1 MIEYENL
8 RKVNEPFFH
17 EFRRVFKETLESGW
31 YILGQNVDRFERE
44 FADYCGASHCVGV
57 ASGLDALILSLKAF
71 DFPAGSEVLVPSNTY
86 IATILAILQAGL
98 KPVPVEPDIHTYNID
113 PDKIE
118 ERITNATVAIMVVH
132 LYGKV
137 CEMERI
143 AEISRRRGLKIFEDC
158 AQAHG
163 ARLKD
168 QKAGTFGDC
177 AAFSFYPT
185 KNLGA
190 LGDAGA
196 VVTNDQ
202 DCAAKIS
209 ALRNYGSAKK
219 YYNDLVGMNSR
230 LDEMQAALL
239 SVKLPAL
246 NRINDH
252 KRRLATLYHQ
262 GLRGDFIKPCIQD
275 DFFDVYHI
283 YNIRHPRRD
292 EVKHYLEAHDI
303 LTEIHYPVA
312 PHRQKALQGMFDAA
326 AFPLADEVHATTL
339 SLPISSYHT
348 EEDVARVI
356 DVLNSFCCLNWR

>member
-8 RKVNEPFFH
+8 RKVNAPFFP
-17 EFRRVFKETLESGW
+17 EFRRVFSETLESGW
-31 YILGQNVDRFERE
+31 YILGKNVERFEDQ
-44 FADYCGASHCVGV
+44 FAAYCGASHCVGV

-86 IATILAILQAGL
+86 IATILAILQSGL
-98 KPVPVEPDIHTYNID
+98 KPVLVEPHLRTYNID
-113 PDKIE
+113 PQRIE
-118 ERITNATVAIMVVH
+118 EQITTATVAIMVVH

-137 CEMERI
+137 CDMERI
-143 AEISRRRGLKIFEDC
+143 SEIGRRRGLKIFEDC

-168 QKAGTFGDC
+168 QKAGTFGAC

-196 VVTNDQ
+196 VVTDDP
-202 DCAAKIS
+202 DCAARIR
-209 ALRNYGSAKK
+209 ALRNYGSAQK
-219 YYNDLVGMNSR
+219 YYNDTIGMNSR
-230 LDEMQAALL
+230 LDELQAALL

-246 NRINDH
+246 DRINDH
-252 KRRLATLYHQ
+252 KRRLAALYHQ
-262 GLRGDFIKPCIQD
+262 GLRDDFIKPCIQD

-283 YNIRHPRRD
+283 YNIRHQRRD
-292 EVKHYLEAHDI
+292 ELKHYLETHDI

-326 AFPLADEVHATTL
+326 AFPLADEIHATTL
-339 SLPISSYHT
+339 SLPISSFHT
-348 EEDVARVI
+348 EEDVGRI
-356 DVLNSFCCLNWR
+356 IEVLNRFGR

>member
-8 RKVNEPFFH
+8 RKVNEPFFQ
-17 EFRRVFKETLESGW
+17 ELRRVFKETLESGR

-44 FADYCGASHCVGV
+44 FASYCGASYCVGV
-57 ASGLDALILSLKAF
+57 ASGLDALILSLNAF
-71 DFPAGSEVLVPSNTY
+71 DFPGGSEVLVPSNTY

-98 KPVPVEPDIHTYNID
+98 IPVLVEPDIHTYNIN

-118 ERITNATVAIMVVH
+118 ERITQATVAIIAVH

-137 CEMERI
+137 CEMGRI
-143 AEISRRRGLKIFEDC
+143 REIGYRRGLKIFEDC

-163 ARLKD
+163 ARLQD

-196 VVTNDQ
+196 VVTNDP
-202 DCAAKIS
+202 DCAAKIR

-230 LDEMQAALL
+230 LDEVQAAFL
-239 SVKLPAL
+239 SVKLPGL
-246 NRINDH
+246 TRINAH

-262 GLRGDFIKPCIQD
+262 GLQGDFIKPCIQD

-292 EVKHYLEAHDI
+292 ELKRYLESNNI
-303 LTEIHYPVA
+303 LTEIHYPVP
-312 PHRQKALQGMFDAA
+312 PHRQKALQGLLAGQA
-326 AFPLADEVHATTL
+326 YPVADEIHATTL
-339 SLPISSYHT
+339 SLPISSCHT
-348 EEDVARVI
+348 EDDLGRVI
-356 DVLNSFCCLNWR
+356 EVLNRFSS